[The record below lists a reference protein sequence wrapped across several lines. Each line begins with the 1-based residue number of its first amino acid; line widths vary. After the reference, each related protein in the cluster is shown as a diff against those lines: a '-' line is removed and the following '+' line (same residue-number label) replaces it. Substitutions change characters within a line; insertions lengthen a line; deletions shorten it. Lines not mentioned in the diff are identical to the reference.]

1 MNGSIT
7 TASTVP
13 AKPPGPF
20 SVLLNR
26 NFRLLWLAGLFR
38 FHSRWMELIVLGW
51 IILEVTNSPFLV
63 GTLGF
68 FRMAAM
74 PILGLPAGIMA
85 DRLNRKLI
93 IVLAEGINAAFSI
106 LLFILVALDSIQF
119 WHIAVLSLAMGTSWV
134 SSFPSRSSIVQDLVG
149 SNRLTNAMSLDMSAM
164 TASKMLGPIFAGL
177 MLTFV
182 GTAGATFTLAA
193 LYTIGFLL
201 HIPIHAP
208 QRAVTVRREP
218 IKQQLSEGVRL
229 VVKSPV
235 LLAVVL
241 VTITA
246 NLFVFPFMV
255 MIPVFARDVL
265 QVNETLM
272 GVLAAADG
280 LGALIGALFLASRR
294 SIRGPGMIYAF
305 GTAVAAVTILAFA
318 QSTSYALSLGLLL
331 ASGLAFAGFI
341 VMQSVLMLLG
351 APPEMRGRS
360 MGVNMVAVGAAPVG
374 FLLTGAMSQAWGAPT
389 AVTINCTAGLVCML
403 GIIAFFPSVR
413 RRTTFPEQEEIT
425 LTPTGVAPPAQGA
438 GKQASPSS

>member
-1 MNGSIT
+1 MNEAMT
-7 TASTVP
+7 TPSVAP

-20 SVLLNR
+20 SVLFNR
-26 NFRLLWLAGLFR
+26 NFRILWIAGLFR
-38 FHSRWMELIVLGW
+38 FNSRWMELIVLGW

-63 GTLGF
+63 GTIGF

-93 IVLAEGINAAFSI
+93 VVLTEGINAGFSI
-106 LLFILVALDSIQF
+106 VLFILVSSGSIQF
-119 WHIAVLSLAMGTSWV
+119 WQIAALTLAMGTSFV
-134 SSFPSRSSIVQDLVG
+134 VSFPSRTSIVQDLVG

-177 MLTFV
+177 LLTFV
-182 GTAGATFTLAA
+182 GTAGTTFTLAA

-201 HIPIHAP
+201 LIPVRVP
-208 QRAVTVRREP
+208 QRAVTMQREP
-218 IKQQLSEGVRL
+218 VKQLLSEGVRF

-235 LLAVVL
+235 LLAAIL
-241 VTITA
+241 ITITA
-246 NLFVFPFMV
+246 NMFIFPFMV

-272 GVLAAADG
+272 GILAAADG
-280 LGALIGALFLASRR
+280 LGALVGALFLASRR

-305 GTAVAAVTILAFA
+305 GTAMAAVAVLAFA

-331 ASGLAFAGFI
+331 ASGLSFAGFT
-341 VMQSVLMLLG
+341 VMQPVLMMLG

-360 MGVNMVAVGAAPVG
+360 MGVNMMAVGAAPIG

-389 AVTINCTAGLVCML
+389 AVTINCIAGLVCML
-403 GIIAFFPSVR
+403 GVIAFFPSVR
-413 RRTTFPEQEEIT
+413 RKITFPEQEEIT
-425 LTPTGVAPPAQGA
+425 LAPTSVRTP
-438 GKQASPSS
+438 PSSASR

>member
-1 MNGSIT
+1 MNGAIT

-20 SVLLNR
+20 SVLFNR
-26 NFRLLWLAGLFR
+26 NFRILWLAGLFR
-38 FHSRWMELIVLGW
+38 FHARWMELIVLGW

-63 GTLGF
+63 GTIGF

-74 PILGLPAGIMA
+74 PFLGLPAGIMA

-93 IVLAEGINAAFSI
+93 IVLTEGISAAFSI
-106 LLFILVALDSIQF
+106 LLFILVASGSIQF
-119 WHIAVLSLAMGTSWV
+119 WQIAVLTLAMGTSWV
-134 SSFPSRSSIVQDLVG
+134 SSFPSRTSIVQDLVG
-149 SNRLTNAMSLDMSAM
+149 SSRLTNAMSLDMSAM
-164 TASKMLGPIFAGL
+164 TASKMLGPILAGL
-177 MLTFV
+177 LLTFV

-193 LYTIGFLL
+193 LYTVGFLL
-201 HIPIHAP
+201 LIPVRVP
-208 QRAVTVRREP
+208 QRAVTMQREP
-218 IKQQLSEGVRL
+218 VKQLLSEGVRF

-235 LLAVVL
+235 LLAAIL
-241 VTITA
+241 ITITA
-246 NLFVFPFMV
+246 NMFIFPFMV

-272 GVLAAADG
+272 GILAAADG

-294 SIRGPGMIYAF
+294 SIRGPGMIYAV
-305 GTAVAAVTILAFA
+305 GTAFAAVAVLGFA

-331 ASGLAFAGFI
+331 ASGLSFAGFT
-341 VMQSVLMLLG
+341 VMQPVLMMLG

-360 MGVNMVAVGAAPVG
+360 MGVNMVAVGAAPIG

-389 AVTINCTAGLVCML
+389 AVTINCIAGLVCML
-403 GIIAFFPSVR
+403 GIIAFSPAIR

-425 LTPTGVAPPAQGA
+425 LTPTGVAPPAPGV
-438 GKQASPSS
+438 GRSS

>member
-1 MNGSIT
+1 MNEAVT
-7 TASTVP
+7 TASVAP

-26 NFRLLWLAGLFR
+26 DYRLLWVAGLFR

-63 GTLGF
+63 GTIGF

-93 IVLAEGINAAFSI
+93 IVLTEGINAGFSI
-106 LLFILVALDSIQF
+106 VLFILVASGSIQF
-119 WHIAVLSLAMGTSWV
+119 WQIAALTLAMGTSWV
-134 SSFPSRSSIVQDLVG
+134 SSFPSRTSVVQDLVG

-164 TASKMLGPIFAGL
+164 TASKMLGPILAGL
-177 MLTFV
+177 LLTFV
-182 GTAGATFTLAA
+182 GTEGATFTLAA

-201 HIPIHAP
+201 LLPVHVP
-208 QRAVTVRREP
+208 QRAIAIQREP
-218 IKQQLSEGVRL
+218 VKQLLSEGVRF

-235 LLAVVL
+235 LLAAIL
-241 VTITA
+241 ITITA
-246 NLFVFPFMV
+246 NMFIFPFMV

-272 GVLAAADG
+272 GILAAADG
-280 LGALIGALFLASRR
+280 LGALVGALFLASRR

-305 GTAVAAVTILAFA
+305 GTAMAAVAVLAFA
-318 QSTSYALSLGLLL
+318 QSTSYALSLTLLL
-331 ASGLAFAGFI
+331 VSGLSFAGFT
-341 VMQSVLMLLG
+341 VMQPVLMMLG

-360 MGVNMVAVGAAPVG
+360 MGVNMMAVGAAPIG

-389 AVTINCTAGLVCML
+389 AVTINCIAGLVCML
-403 GIIAFFPSVR
+403 GVIALFPSVR

-425 LTPTGVAPPAQGA
+425 ITPTGAAPPPTPGA
-438 GKQASPSS
+438 GRSS

>member
-1 MNGSIT
+1 MNEAMT

-20 SVLLNR
+20 SVLFNR
-26 NFRLLWLAGLFR
+26 DFRLLWLAGLFR
-38 FHSRWMELIVLGW
+38 FHSRWMETLVLGW

-63 GTLGF
+63 GTIGF

-93 IVLAEGINAAFSI
+93 IVLTEGINVVFSI
-106 LLFILVALDSIQF
+106 ILFILVASGSIQF
-119 WHIAVLSLAMGTSWV
+119 WQIAALTLAMGTSWMC
-134 SSFPSRSSIVQDLVG
+134 SFPSRSSLVQDLVG

-164 TASKMLGPIFAGL
+164 TFSKMLGPILAGL
-177 MLTFV
+177 LLYL
-182 GTAGATFTLAA
+182 AGPAAATFTLAA

-201 HIPIHAP
+201 LIPVHAP
-208 QRAVTVRREP
+208 QRTVTLQREP
-218 IKQQLSEGVRL
+218 AKQLITEGVRF

-235 LLAVVL
+235 LLAAIL
-241 VTITA
+241 ITITA
-246 NLFVFPFMV
+246 NMFIFPFMV

-272 GVLAAADG
+272 GILAAADG

-305 GTAVAAVTILAFA
+305 GTAFAAVAVLGFA
-318 QSTSYALSLGLLL
+318 QSTSYGLSLALLL
-331 ASGLAFAGFI
+331 ASGLSFAGFT
-341 VMQSVLMLLG
+341 VMQPVLMLLG

-360 MGVNMVAVGAAPVG
+360 MGVNMVAVGAAPIG

-389 AVTINCTAGLVCML
+389 AVTINCIAGLVCML
-403 GIIAFFPSVR
+403 GVIALFPAIR
-413 RRTTFPEQEEIT
+413 RKTTFPEQEEIT
-425 LTPTGVAPPAQGA
+425 ITPTGVAPPP
-438 GKQASPSS
+438 PSVSRSS

>member
-1 MNGSIT
+1 MNEAVT

-20 SVLLNR
+20 SVLFNR
-26 NFRLLWLAGLFR
+26 DFRLLWVAGLFR

-63 GTLGF
+63 GTIGF

-74 PILGLPAGIMA
+74 PILGLPAGVMA

-93 IVLAEGINAAFSI
+93 IVLTEGINAVFSI
-106 LLFILVALDSIQF
+106 ILFILVASGSIQF
-119 WHIAVLSLAMGTSWV
+119 WQIAALTLTMGTSWMC
-134 SSFPSRSSIVQDLVG
+134 SFPSRTSLVQDLVG

-164 TASKMLGPIFAGL
+164 TASKMLGPILAGL
-177 MLTFV
+177 LLYL
-182 GTAGATFTLAA
+182 AGPAAATFTLAA

-201 HIPIHAP
+201 LIPVRAP
-208 QRAVTVRREP
+208 QRVVTMQREP
-218 IKQQLSEGVRL
+218 VKQLLSEGVRF

-235 LLAVVL
+235 LLAAIL
-241 VTITA
+241 ITIAA
-246 NLFVFPFMV
+246 NMFIFPFMV

-272 GVLAAADG
+272 GILAAADG
-280 LGALIGALFLASRR
+280 LGALVGALFLASRR

-305 GTAVAAVTILAFA
+305 GTAFAAVAVLAFA
-318 QSTSYALSLGLLL
+318 QSTSYGLSLSLLL
-331 ASGLAFAGFI
+331 ASGLAFAGFT
-341 VMQSVLMLLG
+341 VMQPVLMMLG

-360 MGVNMVAVGAAPVG
+360 MGVNMVAVGSAPIG

-389 AVTINCTAGLVCML
+389 AVTINCIAGLVCIL
-403 GIIAFFPSVR
+403 GVIAFFPSVR
-413 RRTTFPEQEEIT
+413 RKTTFPEQEEIT
-425 LTPTGVAPPAQGA
+425 FTATSVAPPPTPGV
-438 GKQASPSS
+438 GRSS